1 LVTLERS
8 GVPPHVSQ
16 LPPKPPLAPDEEDDD
31 EGVGLELAGD
41 SDDDDEDADAELF
54 DLLLLQ
60 APMTPA
66 IAPTH
71 STPRTR
77 MVSRDEART

>member
-1 LVTLERS
+1 
-8 GVPPHVSQ
+8 
-16 LPPKPPLAPDEEDDD
+16 LPPAPAPPDDEDDD
-31 EGVGLELAGD
+31 GGDGLELAADGD
-41 SDDDDEDADAELF
+41 DADEDDDAELF
-54 DLLLLQ
+54 DLSLLH

-77 MVSRDEART
+77 MVSRDETRT